1 MANFMDLRKVVIGND
16 PKALNTLILPLRK
29 NVFLNV
35 KKGSIQG
42 SICFK
47 LVLGLLGLGPL
58 SKMTLTCLGLYSFAY
73 C

>member
-1 MANFMDLRKVVIGND
+1 MDPCKVVVGND
-16 PKALNTLILPLRK
+16 PKPQNTLILPLRK

-47 LVLGLLGLGPL
+47 LVIGLLGLGPL
-58 SKMTLTCLGLYSFAY
+58 SKVTLTCLGIYSFAY